1 MPLSLRRIEPINVGR
16 KYSTGIVH
24 DNTKLVC
31 CTEESANRTLSNLIR
46 QLASLGQHAA
56 YIFGGLETEA
66 NNINDRAKTLKTR
79 VDQVENHINVSTTL
93 EIFKQL
99 NIFIDTEQS

>member
-24 DNTKLVC
+24 DNAKLVC
-31 CTEESANRTLSNLIR
+31 CTEETANRTLSNLIR
-46 QLASLGQHAA
+46 QLASLGEHAA
-56 YIFGGLETEA
+56 FIFGGLETEA

-79 VDQVENHINVSTTL
+79 VDQVENHINVSASL
-93 EIFKQL
+93 KIFNKTSL
-99 NIFIDTEQS
+99 